1 MCDFIEVDTNC
12 EDDEDDG
19 DDDDEGDASLH
30 FALTPLTLAAA
41 AAAEFGSVIY
51 QVGHQRLPCTIPHL
65 PLPCFCQVF
74 SSFIKSQVKF
84 APFKAEVLAF

>member
-1 MCDFIEVDTNC
+1 MFDYIDDDINC
-12 EDDEDDG
+12 EDDEDDS

-51 QVGHQRLPCTIPHL
+51 QVGHQR
-65 PLPCFCQVF
+65 
-74 SSFIKSQVKF
+74 
-84 APFKAEVLAF
+84 

>member
-1 MCDFIEVDTNC
+1 MFDYIDDDINC
-12 EDDEDDG
+12 EDDEDDS

-51 QVGHQRLPCTIPHL
+51 QVGHQRLPCTIPQPTL
-65 PLPCFCQVF
+65 ALLL
-74 SSFIKSQVKF
+74 SSI
-84 APFKAEVLAF
+84 FKLYQIPS